1 MPILT
6 SERAYWLAWSQLRG
20 IGPVLLKRIYD
31 HFGSVA
37 IAWSAAPEALCLVD
51 GVGPGVAATIREQ
64 RTQIHPEQLL
74 AAHEENNPC
83 FWTPSDPGYPSL
95 LAAIPDP
102 PPLLYYRGRPELIAQ
117 LETGVAVGI
126 VGTRS
131 PSDYG
136 RRWTRKLAQKLAQ
149 HNLIVVS
156 GLAEG
161 IDREAHLSALE
172 AQGSTIAVLGTGVDV
187 DYPWSNRVL
196 HERIRQEGLLVS
208 EYADGTP
215 PDRPHFPRRNRI
227 IAGLSRAV
235 VVAEAPLKSGALI
248 TARLANDYGR
258 EVYALPGHLDNP
270 RCFGCLHLIS
280 EGAGLILNEET
291 LLNAVGA
298 LPQIDTAIDAATDA
312 AEAAPPADLDP
323 LLLQVW
329 QAISPEPVKI
339 DWLAQQLPVPAGT
352 LLSALVQLELLG
364 LVTQLPG
371 NQYRR

>member
-1 MPILT
+1 MT
-6 SERAYWLAWSQLRG
+6 NERAYWLAWSQVRG
-20 IGPVLLKRIYD
+20 IGPVLLKRLYE

-37 IAWSAAPEALCLVD
+37 IAWKAPPEALSLVD
-51 GVGPGVAATIREQ
+51 GVGAGLAATIKEQ
-64 RTQIHPEQLL
+64 RPQIAPESLL
-74 AAHEENNPC
+74 AAHEDNNPC
-83 FWTPSDPGYPSL
+83 FWTPSDPAYPSL
-95 LAAIPDP
+95 LLAIPDP

-117 LETGVAVGI
+117 LEARVAIGI

-136 RRWTRKLAQKLAQ
+136 KRWTRKLAQKLVQ
-149 HNLIVVS
+149 HDLIIVS

-161 IDREAHLSALE
+161 IDREAHLSTLE

-187 DYPWSNRVL
+187 DYPWSNRAL
-196 HERIRQEGLLVS
+196 HQRIREEGLLVS

-227 IAGLSRAV
+227 IAGLCRAV
-235 VVAEAPLKSGALI
+235 LVAEAPLKSGALI

-258 EVYALPGHLDNP
+258 EVYVLPGHLDNP
-270 RCFGCLHLIS
+270 RCFGCLHLIN
-280 EGAGLILNEET
+280 EGASLVLNEET
-291 LLNAVGA
+291 LLNGVGA
-298 LPQIDTAIDAATDA
+298 LPQIDSAAASPTG
-312 AEAAPPADLDP
+312 AAPPPDLDP

-329 QAISPEPVKI
+329 EAVSPEPVKV
-339 DWLAQQLPVPAGT
+339 DWLAQQLPIPAGS